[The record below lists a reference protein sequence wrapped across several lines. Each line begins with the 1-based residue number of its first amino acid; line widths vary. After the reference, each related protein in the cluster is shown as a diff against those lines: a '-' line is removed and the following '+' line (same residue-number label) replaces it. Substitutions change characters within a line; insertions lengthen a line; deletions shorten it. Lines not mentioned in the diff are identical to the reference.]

1 MYASVR
7 QYTMGAGS
15 MADAMH
21 IVDEKLADK
30 FAEMPGFVAYEAID
44 CGDNQ
49 VCSLTIFQD
58 EESAQRSADIAA
70 EFVRENL
77 AEFQIERTNAMNG
90 EVMVSRATNDVLEAA
105 HA

>member
-7 QYTMGAGS
+7 EYRMGAGA

-21 IVDEKLADK
+21 IVDERLADK

-49 VCSLTIFQD
+49 VCSVTIFQD
-58 EESAQRSADIAA
+58 EESAHRSADIAA

-77 AEFQIERTNAMNG
+77 AEFQIERTSAMSG
-90 EVMVSRATNDVLEAA
+90 EVMVSRATNDMLEPA